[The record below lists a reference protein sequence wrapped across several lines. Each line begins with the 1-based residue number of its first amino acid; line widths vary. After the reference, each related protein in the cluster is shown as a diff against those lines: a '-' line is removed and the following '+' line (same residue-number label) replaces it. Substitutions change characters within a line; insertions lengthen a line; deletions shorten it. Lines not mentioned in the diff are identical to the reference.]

1 MQCELI
7 MCLKMGDGN
16 DWNNFKRKWL
26 LFKKGEYSATTRP
39 TNLNVEKQTRAENDI
54 STDRQ
59 ISLTGQVEAKLV
71 LRKCDFENLCFVDGF

>member
-1 MQCELI
+1 MG
-7 MCLKMGDGN
+7 MTGTTSKGNGFCLKGVN
-16 DWNNFKRKWL
+16 IQRQQNQ
-26 LFKKGEYSATTRP
+26 KK
-39 TNLNVEKQTRAENDI
+39 LNVEKQTRGENYI

>member
-1 MQCELI
+1 

-16 DWNNFKRKWL
+16 DWNNFKRKWF

-39 TNLNVEKQTRAENDI
+39 KNLNVEKQTRGENDI

-71 LRKCDFENLCFVDGF
+71 SRKCDFENLCFVDGF